1 MLCRATQE
9 NAAATQSLEVQIA
22 DADSA
27 RLQVEAA
34 AEAFKRL
41 HQDGQV
47 VTAKWEDSMVAS
59 QR

>member
-1 MLCRATQE
+1 MAK
-9 NAAATQSLEVQIA
+9 QSLTVHTAEA
-22 DADSA
+22 ETA

-41 HQDGQV
+41 HQDGQA
-47 VTAKWEDSMVAS
+47 VTAKWEDSMAAS